1 MNVTA
6 YTLDAV
12 KTVFVELFCARKS
25 YMENPSLR
33 VNGHRGSM
41 NRTFIVKNMLKTNLD
56 NGPETKKLVSKVTLV
71 MKGRVFGHGTTTST
85 LGSPDR
91 FKAQ

>member
-1 MNVTA
+1 
-6 YTLDAV
+6 
-12 KTVFVELFCARKS
+12 
-25 YMENPSLR
+25 MENPSLR

-41 NRTFIVKNMLKTNLD
+41 NRTFIVKIMLKSNLD

-71 MKGRVFGHGTTTST
+71 MKGSVFGHGATKSF

-91 FKAQ
+91 FKAQCSEEKVKQKEKR

>member
-1 MNVTA
+1 
-6 YTLDAV
+6 
-12 KTVFVELFCARKS
+12 
-25 YMENPSLR
+25 MENPSLR

-41 NRTFIVKNMLKTNLD
+41 NRTFTVIIMLKTNLE

-71 MKGRVFGHGTTTST
+71 MKGRVFGHGTTKSI

-91 FKAQ
+91 LKVAK